1 MTYNFNWNIIR
12 AGRPKITLSKQ
23 SLMFNSAVISMLGN
37 PVRII
42 IGYDCEQRVIGLKA
56 YGGEQGVPAF
66 SMKTKR
72 RISQSG
78 WAKIGCQK
86 FAATIERTTGI
97 RLNHARTF
105 RAEYDKNNEIVFAR
119 IEK

>member
-23 SLMFNSAVISMLGN
+23 SVMFNGAVISILGN
-37 PVRII
+37 PERII
-42 IGYDCEQRVIGLKA
+42 IGYDCEKCIIGLKD
-56 YGGEQGVPAF
+56 YGGEQGVPTF

-105 RAEYDKNNEIVFAR
+105 RAEYDKKNKVVFAK